1 MDDSR
6 ELAKLKQELLNQIH
20 QAELERAYN
29 DLYELLKIVESH
41 VILVN
46 LEVRQDRIIW
56 NRLIKKINEGIE
68 EIENLKESLK

>member
-6 ELAKLKQELLNQIH
+6 ELVKLKQELLNQTH
-20 QAELERAYN
+20 QAELEICYI
-29 DLYELLKIVESH
+29 DLERLINRIEAH

-46 LEVRQDRIIW
+46 LEERMDRRIW

>member
-6 ELAKLKQELLNQIH
+6 ELVKLKQELLNQIH
-20 QAELERAYN
+20 QAELEICYI
-29 DLYELLKIVESH
+29 DLERLINRIEAH

-46 LEVRQDRIIW
+46 LEERMDRRIW